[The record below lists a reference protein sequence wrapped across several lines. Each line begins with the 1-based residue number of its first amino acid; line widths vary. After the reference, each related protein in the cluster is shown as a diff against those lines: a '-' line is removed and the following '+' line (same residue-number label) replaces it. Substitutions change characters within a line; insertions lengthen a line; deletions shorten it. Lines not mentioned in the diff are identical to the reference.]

1 MKIVFTYNLQ
11 TAPSEDQ
18 AEFDTPQTV
27 GTIEEGLR
35 RLGHEVAL
43 VEVSGPVSA
52 VVRRIERLR
61 PDLIFNTAEGLCG
74 RAREAFYPALF
85 EQLGIPYTGAD
96 AYTCAITL
104 DKHLTKCALA
114 RHRIPM
120 APWFFLE
127 RSEDVADH
135 EISFPVIIKPNF
147 EGSSVGITGDSV
159 AVTRQELDARA
170 AALLA
175 RFPAGLIV
183 EEYIGGR
190 DLVVP
195 FLEAASP
202 ATGGIL
208 EPATY
213 GYRKSCVRGREEFS
227 IYDFD
232 MKMHGFDDLVVQVP
246 ADIPSDLRAEVM
258 RLSRTIIER
267 LCIRDLGRIDYR
279 LDERGK
285 VYFLEV
291 NALPSL
297 EAGAS
302 IFLSGALAGLD
313 SPEAVLDAIIQSAI
327 RRRHGL
333 APSSQ
338 WKLQEQEAARVP
350 AS

>member
-1 MKIVFTYNLQ
+1 MKIAFTYNLQ
-11 TAPSEDQ
+11 TARSEDQ
-18 AEFDTPQTV
+18 AEFDTPDTV
-27 GTIEEGLR
+27 RTIEEGLG
-35 RLGHEVAL
+35 RLGHEVSL

-61 PDLIFNTAEGLCG
+61 PDLVFNTAEGLCG

-85 EQLGIPYTGAD
+85 EQLGVAYTGAD
-96 AYTCAITL
+96 AYTCAVTL
-104 DKHLTKCALA
+104 DKHLTKCALS

-120 APWFFLE
+120 APWLFFERLE
-127 RSEDVADH
+127 DIDAH

-159 AVTRQELDARA
+159 AETRPALRARA
-170 AALLA
+170 AALLE

-213 GYRKSCVRGREEFS
+213 AYRGRGSHARQRFS

-246 ADIPSDLRAEVM
+246 AEIGHGVRAEVM

-267 LCIRDLGRIDYR
+267 LGVRDLGRIDYR
-279 LDERGK
+279 LDERDQ

-302 IFLSGALAGLD
+302 IFLSGALVGLD
-313 SPEAVLDAIIQSAI
+313 STEAVLDAIIQSAL
-327 RRRHGL
+327 RRSGR
-333 APSSQ
+333 APSSRWQ
-338 WKLQEQEAARVP
+338 PRAQEAARAP